1 MSNYI
6 ETAFMQQRTDFMKT
20 LPDRRK
26 RFSIP
31 DGVDM
36 YLDIEY
42 VNDQN
47 EAHRLDVFRP
57 SESPDKELPIII
69 NVHGGGLIM
78 GCKEFNR
85 YFCARLCKLGYV
97 VFSIEYRLVPEYTF
111 YHQCTDFFQALRYVQ
126 DYGNLY
132 YGKTDEIYGVGDS
145 GGAMLLT
152 YCAAMQNNAEMA
164 AAAQVSVCPAP
175 LQALGLISGMFYTNR
190 FDQIGLSLPKYLY
203 GTDYKQSDFA
213 PYVNPTYQKLVQAL
227 PPCLLV
233 TSKNDNLHHYTTKFE
248 KALTKY
254 NMPHRLLDFPKN
266 KQLTHAFSVFE
277 PFLPE
282 STQTIQ
288 AIAEY
293 FAEIQE
299 QRIAK

>member
-57 SESPDKELPIII
+57 SESPDKELPIIF

-190 FDQIGLSLPKYLY
+190 FDQIGHTACLTFQKTNNLHTLLVYLNLSCRKARRRFRQLQSILPKYM
-203 GTDYKQSDFA
+203 S
-213 PYVNPTYQKLVQAL
+213 
-227 PPCLLV
+227 
-233 TSKNDNLHHYTTKFE
+233 S
-248 KALTKY
+248 
-254 NMPHRLLDFPKN
+254 
-266 KQLTHAFSVFE
+266 
-277 PFLPE
+277 E
-282 STQTIQ
+282 SQNNNI
-288 AIAEY
+288 
-293 FAEIQE
+293 
-299 QRIAK
+299 

>member
-111 YHQCTDFFQALRYVQ
+111 YHQCMDFFQALRYVQ

-152 YCAAMQNNAEMA
+152 DCAAMQNNAEMA

-299 QRIAK
+299 Q

>member
-57 SESPDKELPIII
+57 SESPDKELPIIF

-145 GGAMLLT
+145 GGTMLLT

-293 FAEIQE
+293 FAEIHE
-299 QRIAK
+299 H

>member
-57 SESPDKELPIII
+57 SESPDKELPIIF

-85 YFCARLCKLGYV
+85 YFRARLCKLGYV

-293 FAEIQE
+293 FAEIHE
-299 QRIAK
+299 Q

>member
-57 SESPDKELPIII
+57 SESPDKELPIIF

-145 GGAMLLT
+145 VGAMLLT

-203 GTDYKQSDFA
+203 GTDYKHSDFA

-293 FAEIQE
+293 FAEIHE
-299 QRIAK
+299 Q

>member
-57 SESPDKELPIII
+57 SESPDKELPIIF

-85 YFCARLCKLGYV
+85 YFFARLCKLGYV

-203 GTDYKQSDFA
+203 GTDYKHSDFA

-293 FAEIQE
+293 FAEIHE
-299 QRIAK
+299 Q

>member
-57 SESPDKELPIII
+57 SESPDKELPIIF

-97 VFSIEYRLVPEYTF
+97 VFSIEYRRVPEYTF

-293 FAEIQE
+293 FAEIHE
-299 QRIAK
+299 Q

>member
-57 SESPDKELPIII
+57 SESPDKELPIIF

-282 STQTIQ
+282 GTQTIQ

-293 FAEIQE
+293 FAEIHE
-299 QRIAK
+299 Q

>member
-57 SESPDKELPIII
+57 SESPDKELPIIF

-233 TSKNDNLHHYTTKFE
+233 TSKNDNLHHYTTKFG
-248 KALTKY
+248 
-254 NMPHRLLDFPKN
+254 
-266 KQLTHAFSVFE
+266 
-277 PFLPE
+277 
-282 STQTIQ
+282 
-288 AIAEY
+288 
-293 FAEIQE
+293 
-299 QRIAK
+299 

>member
-20 LPDRRK
+20 SPDRRK

-57 SESPDKELPIII
+57 SESPDKELPIIF

-203 GTDYKQSDFA
+203 GTDYKQNDFA

-293 FAEIQE
+293 FAEIHE
-299 QRIAK
+299 Q

>member
-57 SESPDKELPIII
+57 SESPDKELPIIF

-97 VFSIEYRLVPEYTF
+97 VFSIEYRLAPEYTF

-175 LQALGLISGMFYTNR
+175 LQALGLIIGMFYTNR

-293 FAEIQE
+293 FAEIHE
-299 QRIAK
+299 Q

>member
-57 SESPDKELPIII
+57 SESPDKELPIIF

-97 VFSIEYRLVPEYTF
+97 VFSIECRLVPEYTF

-293 FAEIQE
+293 FAEIHE
-299 QRIAK
+299 Q

>member
-31 DGVDM
+31 DDVDM

-57 SESPDKELPIII
+57 SESPDKELPIIF

-152 YCAAMQNNAEMA
+152 YCAAMQNNAEMT

-190 FDQIGLSLPKYLY
+190 FDQIGLPLPKYLY

-293 FAEIQE
+293 FAEIHE
-299 QRIAK
+299 Q

>member
-57 SESPDKELPIII
+57 SESPDKELPIIF

-203 GTDYKQSDFA
+203 GTDYKHSDFA

-233 TSKNDNLHHYTTKFE
+233 TSKNDNLHHYTTNFE

-293 FAEIQE
+293 FAEIHE
-299 QRIAK
+299 Q

>member
-57 SESPDKELPIII
+57 SESPDKELPIIF

-203 GTDYKQSDFA
+203 GTDYKHSDFA

-233 TSKNDNLHHYTTKFE
+233 TRKNDNLHHYTTKFE

-293 FAEIQE
+293 FAEIHE
-299 QRIAK
+299 Q

>member
-57 SESPDKELPIII
+57 SESPDKELPIIF

-85 YFCARLCKLGYV
+85 YFCARLCKLVYV

-203 GTDYKQSDFA
+203 GTDYKHSDFA

-293 FAEIQE
+293 FAEIHE
-299 QRIAK
+299 Q

>member
-111 YHQCTDFFQALRYVQ
+111 YHQCMDFFQALRYVQ

-152 YCAAMQNNAEMA
+152 YRAAMQNNAEMA

-299 QRIAK
+299 Q

>member
-6 ETAFMQQRTDFMKT
+6 ETAFMQQRTDFMKI

-57 SESPDKELPIII
+57 SESPDKELPIIF

-293 FAEIQE
+293 FAEIHE
-299 QRIAK
+299 Q

>member
-57 SESPDKELPIII
+57 SESPDKELPIIF

-85 YFCARLCKLGYV
+85 YICARLCKLGYV

-145 GGAMLLT
+145 GGSMLLT

-293 FAEIQE
+293 FAEIHE
-299 QRIAK
+299 Q

>member
-57 SESPDKELPIII
+57 SESPDKELPIIF

-132 YGKTDEIYGVGDS
+132 YGKTDEIYGVGDR

-164 AAAQVSVCPAP
+164 AAVQVSVCPAP

-293 FAEIQE
+293 FAEIHE
-299 QRIAK
+299 Q

>member
-1 MSNYI
+1 M
-6 ETAFMQQRTDFMKT
+6 
-20 LPDRRK
+20 
-26 RFSIP
+26 SIP
-31 DGVDM
+31 DDVDM

-57 SESPDKELPIII
+57 SESPDKELPIIF

-152 YCAAMQNNAEMA
+152 YCAAMQNNTEMA

-293 FAEIQE
+293 FAEIHE
-299 QRIAK
+299 Q

>member
-57 SESPDKELPIII
+57 SESPDKELPIIF

-175 LQALGLISGMFYTNR
+175 LQALGLISGRFYTNR

-293 FAEIQE
+293 FAEIHE
-299 QRIAK
+299 Q

>member
-57 SESPDKELPIII
+57 SESPDKELPIIF

-152 YCAAMQNNAEMA
+152 YCAAMQNNAEMP

-293 FAEIQE
+293 FAEIHE
-299 QRIAK
+299 Q

>member
-57 SESPDKELPIII
+57 SESPDKELPIIF

-132 YGKTDEIYGVGDS
+132 YGKTDEIYGVGDI

-293 FAEIQE
+293 FAEIHE
-299 QRIAK
+299 Q

>member
-57 SESPDKELPIII
+57 SESPDKELPIIF

-145 GGAMLLT
+145 GGSMLLT

-293 FAEIQE
+293 FAEIHE
-299 QRIAK
+299 Q

>member
-57 SESPDKELPIII
+57 SESPDKELPIIF

-97 VFSIEYRLVPEYTF
+97 VFSIEYCLVPEYTF

-203 GTDYKQSDFA
+203 GTDYKHSDFA

-293 FAEIQE
+293 FAEIHE
-299 QRIAK
+299 Q

>member
-57 SESPDKELPIII
+57 SESPDKELPIIV

-299 QRIAK
+299 Q

>member
-57 SESPDKELPIII
+57 SESPDKELPIIF

-85 YFCARLCKLGYV
+85 YFCARLCKLVYV

-293 FAEIQE
+293 FAEIHE
-299 QRIAK
+299 Q

>member
-57 SESPDKELPIII
+57 SESPDKELPIIF

-132 YGKTDEIYGVGDS
+132 YGKTDEIYGVEDS

-203 GTDYKQSDFA
+203 GTDYKHSDFA

-293 FAEIQE
+293 FAEIHE
-299 QRIAK
+299 Q

>member
-57 SESPDKELPIII
+57 SESPDKELPIIF

-175 LQALGLISGMFYTNR
+175 LQPLGLISGMFYTNR

-203 GTDYKQSDFA
+203 GTDYKHSDFA

-293 FAEIQE
+293 FAEIHE
-299 QRIAK
+299 Q

>member
-57 SESPDKELPIII
+57 SESPDKELPIIF

-78 GCKEFNR
+78 VCKEFNR

-288 AIAEY
+288 TIAEY
-293 FAEIQE
+293 FAEIHE
-299 QRIAK
+299 Q

>member
-57 SESPDKELPIII
+57 SESPDKELPIIF

-97 VFSIEYRLVPEYTF
+97 VFSIDT
-111 YHQCTDFFQALRYVQ
+111 
-126 DYGNLY
+126 
-132 YGKTDEIYGVGDS
+132 
-145 GGAMLLT
+145 
-152 YCAAMQNNAEMA
+152 
-164 AAAQVSVCPAP
+164 VSSRNIPSI
-175 LQALGLISGMFYTNR
+175 ISARISFRRCGMFKTTVI
-190 FDQIGLSLPKYLY
+190 FIM
-203 GTDYKQSDFA
+203 
-213 PYVNPTYQKLVQAL
+213 VKLTRSMVSETAGE
-227 PPCLLV
+227 PC
-233 TSKNDNLHHYTTKFE
+233 Y
-248 KALTKY
+248 
-254 NMPHRLLDFPKN
+254 
-266 KQLTHAFSVFE
+266 
-277 PFLPE
+277 
-282 STQTIQ
+282 
-288 AIAEY
+288 
-293 FAEIQE
+293 
-299 QRIAK
+299 

>member
-31 DGVDM
+31 DDVDM

-57 SESPDKELPIII
+57 SESPDKELPIIF

-152 YCAAMQNNAEMA
+152 DGAAMQNNPERA

-293 FAEIQE
+293 FAEIHE
-299 QRIAK
+299 Q

>member
-57 SESPDKELPIII
+57 SESPDKELPIIF

-175 LQALGLISGMFYTNR
+175 LQALGLIIGMFYTNR

-293 FAEIQE
+293 FAEIHE
-299 QRIAK
+299 Q

>member
-26 RFSIP
+26 SFSIP
-31 DGVDM
+31 DDVDM

-57 SESPDKELPIII
+57 SESPDKELPIIF

-97 VFSIEYRLVPEYTF
+97 VFSIKYRLVPEYTF

-293 FAEIQE
+293 FAEIHE
-299 QRIAK
+299 Q

>member
-57 SESPDKELPIII
+57 SESPDKELPIIF

-164 AAAQVSVCPAP
+164 AATQVSVCPAP

-293 FAEIQE
+293 FAEIHE
-299 QRIAK
+299 Q

>member
-57 SESPDKELPIII
+57 SESPDKELPIIF

-97 VFSIEYRLVPEYTF
+97 VFSIEYRLVTEYTF

-293 FAEIQE
+293 FAEIHE
-299 QRIAK
+299 Q

>member
-57 SESPDKELPIII
+57 SESPDKELPIIF

-145 GGAMLLT
+145 GAAMLLT

-288 AIAEY
+288 TIAEY
-293 FAEIQE
+293 FAEIHE
-299 QRIAK
+299 Q

>member
-31 DGVDM
+31 NGVDM

-57 SESPDKELPIII
+57 SESPDKELPIIF

-203 GTDYKQSDFA
+203 GKDYKHSDFA

-293 FAEIQE
+293 FAEIHE
-299 QRIAK
+299 Q